1 MSKSKSTTARRLV
14 NKKASFEYELLE
26 RIEAGIALKGS
37 EVKSL
42 REGNASL
49 SEAYARLVGDRVE
62 LIGCQIEPY
71 RHGSA
76 FNHEP
81 KRARQLLLHRRE
93 IRRLASKVQVRGLTL
108 IPVAIYFNE
117 RGIAKVELAL
127 ARGKAK
133 YDKRQALKAR
143 DDKREIQRA
152 KRRWT

>member
-1 MSKSKSTTARRLV
+1 MSKSKPNTARRLV

-49 SEAYARLVGDRVE
+49 SEAYARLVADRVE

-81 KRARQLLLHRRE
+81 KRPRQLLLHRRE

-143 DDKREIQRA
+143 DDSREMQRA
-152 KRRWT
+152 KRRRP